1 MNRYLRSFKKDLEY
15 IKNYYSYLV
24 ELTDNHQNIGIINE
38 WIIDN
43 YATLLERNNLV
54 MEFFCD
60 KKLKKQLDKSG
71 DTLVNILLNTLETQN
86 YKVNEKT
93 LIRSINNYQK
103 EKERTLG
110 YREIILLKPLFIMV
124 VVNKIKELCKIE
136 RAKLDKISQV
146 DYQISLIEKKL
157 SKNKNKAIK
166 LLNLK
171 DDMEVDP
178 IYIERLNYH
187 LTRIGTPLNNVFYKL
202 NEILEVNNLTLRK
215 VTNEAQTNYTKANIY
230 ISKLFNLLRI
240 VEDIEIESLY
250 EEISETEKELEKDK
264 VYKQMD
270 NVSKN
275 MYRAKLLKKAELKG
289 ITELTYARRLIA
301 KSNKDK
307 KHIGFYLF
315 PPKDKLIEQLIY
327 INAIAVFTFIISFF
341 LSFYLT
347 DSYII
352 SFLILIIPTSEFVV
366 QILNQILLEL
376 NGPKSLPRLA
386 YKNGIPEESA
396 TVIVVPTIIK
406 DLKKVDAMF
415 MDLEQYYLSNKSNN
429 LYFALLGDCSE
440 QKEAII
446 KVDKEISEYGIKK
459 CNELN
464 KKYKKDLFYFA
475 YRKRVYHESEESY
488 LGWERKRGALLHFN
502 RLLLGKFTKEDI
514 EKYFNIENI
523 SVLKNKIKYVITVD
537 AGNVPVVNSATDL
550 AATMAHPLVKPVLNK
565 EKTKVISGYGILEPK
580 LSVDIESSNKSIYAE
595 LFAGLGGFDV
605 YNTLVSNFYQD
616 VFDEG
621 SFMGKG
627 IYDLEVFETIL
638 DHRFPEQLILSHD
651 LLESNYLRSGYT
663 SNIEIIDDFS
673 SSFLTDMTRHH
684 RWSRG
689 DIQIT
694 PWLFNKVKNENN
706 EFVANPTTP
715 LGKWKIFDNIRRN
728 LIDLSLLLIIFFALV
743 SGKVSI
749 FWWIMYIVIIISLPL
764 LFYLKSKISFQF
776 SKKVKVK
783 PYHNIIKGGEAI
795 IFRSIIQIMTLPYK
809 AWLYLDSMIR
819 ALYRLISSKKKLL
832 NWITAEEAEKT
843 IKNNLSNYIKSFR
856 INYVITI
863 LLLLLT
869 LLFNKENFIYACIIS
884 IFFLLAPYV
893 TYSISKNKK
902 TNKYMLKD
910 SEKEE
915 MKALARKTWNF
926 FEENLTSENH
936 FLIPDNYQENREH
949 KLDIKTSSTDIGFSL
964 TSVVSA
970 YELGFIKREKCLFLL
985 NNIINSV
992 EHLPKWN
999 GHLYNWYKLEDLS
1012 LMYPHFVSSV
1022 DSGNFVACLIVV
1034 KEFLSKI
1041 KEEDLRKRI
1050 EKLISATDFSKLYTK
1065 DDVFSIGYNT
1075 IENELSV
1082 YNYNRFAS
1090 ESRLLSYIAISKGD
1104 VPSKHWFCLDKTLT
1118 KFKYHKGVASWSG
1131 SLFEYYMPLIFM
1143 KSYKN
1148 TLLDESYDFAYFC
1161 QKYYMEEINKNLP
1174 WGISECAYDE
1184 LDNGINYKYKTFSIP
1199 YLKLQE
1205 INDNHIVIS
1214 PYSSM
1219 MVITERPKDVYHN
1232 YKKLKKL
1239 QMEAKYGLYESYDTK
1254 TKNPIY
1260 AYFAHHQGMILASL
1274 ANYLE
1279 DGIIQELFASDM
1291 NNKAFEILTKE
1302 KIQLN
1307 PVIDLKIAKYKRFN
1321 YEKEKIENDIRY
1333 FTFPSDLP
1341 EVSVVSNSKYTV
1353 LMNDRGDG
1361 FSRYKEIQLN
1371 RYRKV
1376 TEQDYGT
1383 FLYIKDLKTNKIW
1396 SNTYAPINTKPEKYE
1411 IVFAS
1416 DKIKYIL
1423 TDNDITTT
1431 TEIVVTSNTPAEIR
1445 KVTLKNNSNINK
1457 VLELTSFLEP
1467 IITENV
1473 NDVTHR
1479 TFNSLFMESLYD
1491 DENDF
1496 LIMKKIVRNKGNSLY
1511 LLHRLYVEDKLSKYE
1526 YETRRENFIGRNRT
1540 SNNPI
1545 ALERKLSNKTGTP
1558 IDPVMSMR
1566 NSIELKPNEQKV
1578 VYIMN
1583 VYGTSI
1589 GQVTDIAKVYN
1600 SIEKVDEAIVEASIA
1615 NINNTKKLS
1624 ITGED
1629 MQLFNTMLNYLY
1641 QTSKINISE
1650 ERRKLLKR
1658 NTLAQENLWKFGISG
1673 DRPLITITIDT
1684 ISSIG
1689 MVKHVLKAYEY
1700 FKSKGIYI
1708 DVAIINDEKK
1718 QYRENIKNEIEFTKF
1733 YIDKMNDFRNRP
1745 GVIYLIDK
1753 DDITEEERIL
1763 LNTFARL
1770 SLDTSKHSSLK
1781 DFIKNLQSINSAS
1794 RYIKNKVQ
1802 ENLPIEMNNNLEFYN
1817 NYGGFTKNGKEYVI
1831 TNDKTPTPW
1840 FNIIANKTFGSLVS
1854 NNLSGF
1860 TYYNNSQ
1867 EYKITSWTND
1877 IVSFDQSE
1885 GFKINDELFNP
1896 SITTHGFGYS
1906 KFTSKTKDFEE
1917 TVTEFIPRNDNVK
1930 IYLFEITNNSKTD
1943 KDVNLTF
1950 FINPVLGEKEEKT
1963 SRYILCDYISD
1974 DNYLKLKNVYN
1985 NNYRDT
1991 LVFMSSNEKIAKAN
2005 INRIL
2010 VKSITNKFTLKKSE
2024 TKTII
2029 YTLGVSSSDANIKLL
2044 TNKYKNLESTTK
2056 ELQEVISYYENL
2068 LSTIRVNT
2076 PDKSLNYILNGW
2088 YLYQTII
2095 ARITARAGF
2104 YQVSGAFGYRDQLQD
2119 STNLASIMP
2128 SMTKNQI
2135 IKNAMH
2141 QFKEG
2146 DVLHWWLEPRNFGL
2160 RTKFKDDYL
2169 WLVYSTSKY
2178 LEYTNDLSI
2187 LDIMVPFV
2195 EGALLGENE
2204 DERGMIFNYSEQKA
2218 SIYEHCRLSI
2228 HKTLDDLGPHHL
2240 PKFGGGDWNDGMNK
2254 VGIKGTGESIWLAFF
2269 FYDMLTRFI
2278 EISKQYNK
2286 NIDTTIYE
2294 KAKVDLQK
2302 NIEKYAYDKSY
2313 YLRGYFDNGNKLG
2326 SIENDEC
2333 KIDLISQSFAILSDA
2348 CPKEKYDIILDSV
2361 KKYLVDNDTKI
2372 VKLLTPAF
2380 DKIKDYPGY
2389 IKDYPKGIRE
2399 NGGQYTHSVAWYIEA
2414 LIKANKID
2422 EAYNIYQNINPINRT
2437 KTERQV
2443 KTYKTEPYVIAADIY
2458 SNKDHKGRG
2467 GWTWYTGSSGWF
2479 YKVGIEDI
2487 LGFNKKGDKLE
2498 INPHV
2503 PSTWDKY
2510 EITYKYMDTVYN
2522 ITVIRDNINEICLD
2536 DKLVDEIHLVND
2548 IKEHNI
2554 VFKWR
2559 DRK

>member
-1 MNRYLRSFKKDLEY
+1 MNRYLRSFKKDLKY
-15 IKNYYSYLV
+15 IKDYYSYLV

-54 MEFFCD
+54 MEFFID
-60 KKLKKQLDKSG
+60 EKLKQQLNKSG
-71 DTLVNILLNTLETQN
+71 DTLVNILLNTLENQN
-86 YKVNEKT
+86 YKVTEKS
-93 LIRSINNYQK
+93 LIKAVNHYQK

-110 YREIILLKPLFIMV
+110 YRDIILLKPLFIMV
-124 VVNKIKELCKIE
+124 VVNKIKDLCQIE
-136 RAKLDKISQV
+136 KEKLEKISEV
-146 DYQISLIEKKL
+146 DYQISIIEKKL
-157 SKNKNKAIK
+157 PKSKTKAIN
-166 LLNLK
+166 LLKLK
-171 DDMEVDP
+171 DDMEIDP

-187 LTRIGTPLNNVFYKL
+187 LTRIGTPLNDVFYKL
-202 NEILEVNNLTLRK
+202 NEILEANNLTLRK

-230 ISKLFNLLRI
+230 ISKLFNLLRT
-240 VEDIEIESLY
+240 VENIEIETLY

-264 VYKQMD
+264 TYKQMD
-270 NVSKN
+270 TITKN
-275 MYRAKLLKKAELKG
+275 MYRGKILKKLEEKNV
-289 ITELTYARRLIA
+289 TELTYARRLIA
-301 KSNKDK
+301 LSTKEK

-315 PPKDKLIEQLIY
+315 PPKDKTIKQLIY
-327 INAIAVFTFIISFF
+327 INTIAVITFIISFF
-341 LSFYLT
+341 LAFYLT

-352 SFLILIIPTSEFVV
+352 SFLILVIPTSEFVV
-366 QILNQILLEL
+366 QIINQILIEL
-376 NGPKSLPRLA
+376 NPPTSLPRLA
-386 YKNGIPEESA
+386 YKDGIPKESS
-396 TVIVVPTIIK
+396 TIIVVPTIIK
-406 DLKKVDAMF
+406 DTKKIDTMF
-415 MDLEQYYLSNKSNN
+415 MDLEKYYLSNKSDN

-440 QKEAII
+440 QKEAVI
-446 KVDKEISEYGIKK
+446 KVDKEMAEYGIKK
-459 CNELN
+459 CEELN
-464 KKYKKDLFYFA
+464 KKYQKDLFYFA
-475 YRKRVYHESEESY
+475 YRKRIYHESEESY

-502 RLLLGKFTKEDI
+502 RLLLGKFTKEEI
-514 EKYFNIENI
+514 ATYFNTENI
-523 SVLKNKIKYVITVD
+523 STLKNKIKYVITVD
-537 AGNVPVVNSATDL
+537 AGNVPVVNSARDL
-550 AATMAHPLVKPVLNK
+550 VATMDHPLVKPVLNK

-580 LSVDIESSNKSIYAE
+580 LSVDIEASNKSIYAE

-627 IYDLEVFETIL
+627 IYDLEVFDTIL
-638 DHRFPEQLILSHD
+638 DKCFPNQLILSHD

-694 PWLFNKVKNENN
+694 PWLFNKVKNEKH
-706 EFVANPTTP
+706 ETIENPTTP
-715 LGKWKIFDNIRRN
+715 LGKWKILDNIRRN
-728 LIDLSLLLIIFFALV
+728 LIDLSLLLIVFFALID
-743 SGKVSI
+743 GKVPI

-795 IFRSIIQIMTLPYK
+795 ILRSIIQIMTLPYK
-809 AWLYLDSMIR
+809 AWLYLDSMTR
-819 ALYRLISSKKKLL
+819 SLYRLICSKKRLL
-832 NWITAEEAEKT
+832 SWITAEEAEKT
-843 IKNNLSNYIKSFR
+843 IRNTLSNYLKAFR
-856 INYVITI
+856 INYIVSV
-863 LLLLLT
+863 LLLLLS

-884 IFFLLAPYV
+884 TFFLLAPYV
-893 TYSISKNKK
+893 TYSISKTKK
-902 TNKYMLKD
+902 NNSDALKD
-910 SEKEE
+910 SEKDEL
-915 MKALARKTWNF
+915 KLLARKTWDF
-926 FEENLTSENH
+926 FEENLTPENH

-949 KLDIKTSSTDIGFSL
+949 KSDIKTSSTDIGFSL
-964 TSVVSA
+964 TSVVAA
-970 YELGFIKREKCLFLL
+970 YELGFIKRQKCLYFL
-985 NNIINSV
+985 NNIIDSV
-992 EHLPKWN
+992 EKLPKWH

-1034 KEFLSKI
+1034 KEFLLKI
-1041 KEEDLRKRI
+1041 KEDDLHPRI
-1050 EKLISATDFSKLYTK
+1050 EKLINETDFSKLYTK

-1075 IENELSV
+1075 IENCLSV

-1090 ESRLLSYIAISKGD
+1090 ESRLLSYVAISKGD

-1118 KFKYHKGVASWSG
+1118 KFKYHKGLASWAG

-1219 MVITERPKDVYHN
+1219 MVITERPKEVYQN

-1239 QMEAKYGLYESYDTK
+1239 NMESKYGLYESYDTQ
-1254 TKNPIY
+1254 TKKQVL

-1279 DGIIQELFASDM
+1279 DGIIQELFASNM
-1291 NNKAFEILTKE
+1291 NNKAFEILAKE

-1307 PVIDLKIAKYKRFN
+1307 PVIDLKITKYKRFN
-1321 YEKEKIENDIRY
+1321 YEKEKIENDMRY
-1333 FTFPSDLP
+1333 FTYPSDLP
-1341 EVSVVSNSKYTV
+1341 EVSVISNSKYTV

-1383 FLYIKDLKTNKIW
+1383 FLYIKDLKTNKVW
-1396 SNTYAPINTKPEKYE
+1396 SNTYAPINIKPEKYE

-1416 DKIKYIL
+1416 DKIKYVL
-1423 TDNDITTT
+1423 TNNDITTT
-1431 TEIVVTSNTPAEIR
+1431 TEIIVTNNTPAEIR
-1445 KVTLKNNSNINK
+1445 KITLKNNSNITK
-1457 VLELTSFLEP
+1457 RLELTSYLEP
-1467 IITENV
+1467 TITENV
-1473 NDVTHR
+1473 NDVAHR
-1479 TFNSLFMESLYD
+1479 TFNSLFMESIYD

-1511 LLHRLYVEDKLSKYE
+1511 LLHKLFVEDRLTKYE

-1540 SNNPI
+1540 SNNPV
-1545 ALERKLSNKTGTP
+1545 ALEKRLSNKTGTP
-1558 IDPVMSMR
+1558 IDAVMSMR
-1566 NSIELKPNEQKV
+1566 NSIELNPNEEKT

-1583 VYGTSI
+1583 VYGTSVE
-1589 GQVTDIAKVYN
+1589 QVTQIARNY
-1600 SIEKVDEAIVEASIA
+1600 SELEKVDEAIVESSIT
-1615 NINNTKKLS
+1615 NINNTKKLN
-1624 ITGED
+1624 ITGKD

-1641 QTSKINISE
+1641 QTSKININE
-1650 ERRKLLKR
+1650 ERKKLLKR

-1673 DRPLITITIDT
+1673 DRPLITVTIDT
-1684 ISSIG
+1684 ISKIG
-1689 MVKHVLKAYEY
+1689 VVKHVLKAYEY

-1708 DVAIINDEKK
+1708 DVAIINDEAK
-1718 QYRENIKNEIEFTKF
+1718 QYRDNIKNEVEFTKF
-1733 YIDKMNDFRNRP
+1733 YIDKMNDFKNRP

-1753 DDITEEERIL
+1753 DDINEDERIL
-1763 LNTFARL
+1763 LNTFARI

-1781 DFIKNLQSINSAS
+1781 DFIRDLQSTNSAS
-1794 RYIKNKVQ
+1794 RYIKKKIQ
-1802 ENLPIEMNNNLEFYN
+1802 ENLTIEENHNLEFYN
-1817 NYGGFTKNGKEYVI
+1817 GYGGFTKNGKEYVI
-1831 TNDKTPTPW
+1831 TSDKTPTPW
-1840 FNIIANKTFGSLVS
+1840 FNIMANKTFGSLVS

-1867 EYKITSWTND
+1867 EYKITSWSND

-1885 GFKINDELFNP
+1885 GFKINDEIFNP
-1896 SITTHGFGYS
+1896 SLTTHGFGYS

-1917 TVTEFIPRNDNVK
+1917 NVTEFIPRNDNIKV
-1930 IYLFEITNNSKTD
+1930 YLFEITNTSKTE
-1943 KDVNLTF
+1943 KNISLSF

-1963 SRYILCDYISD
+1963 SRYILCDYMDD
-1974 DNYLKLKNVYN
+1974 DNYLKLQNVYN
-1985 NNYRDT
+1985 NSNRNT
-1991 LVFMSSNEKIAKAN
+1991 LVFASSSEKISTVN
-2005 INRIL
+2005 INHIL
-2010 VKSITNKFTLKKSE
+2010 VKSITNKFTLKSKE

-2029 YTLGVSSSDANIKLL
+2029 YTLGVSTSDDGIKLL
-2044 TNKYKNLESTTK
+2044 TDKYKSLESVNK
-2056 ELQEVISYYENL
+2056 ELEEVIKYYENL
-2068 LSTIRVNT
+2068 LGTIKVTT

-2088 YLYQTII
+2088 YLYQTIV

-2128 SMTKNQI
+2128 SMTKDQI
-2135 IKNAMH
+2135 IKNAYH

-2146 DVLHWWLEPRNFGL
+2146 DVLHWWLEPKNFGL

-2169 WLVYSTSKY
+2169 WLVYATSKY
-2178 LEYTNDLSI
+2178 LEYTNDVSI

-2195 EGALLGENE
+2195 EGDVLKDTE
-2204 DERGMIFNYSEQKA
+2204 DERGMVFSYSLEKA
-2218 SIYEHCRLSI
+2218 SIYEHCKLSI
-2228 HKTLDDLGPHHL
+2228 DKTLNDLGVHNL

-2254 VGIKGTGESIWLAFF
+2254 VGIKGTGESVWLAFF

-2278 EISKQYNK
+2278 EISKKYNK
-2286 NIDTTIYE
+2286 HIDTTIYE
-2294 KAKVDLQK
+2294 KAKVELQK

-2313 YLRGYFDNGNKLG
+2313 YLRGYFDNGEKLG
-2326 SIENDEC
+2326 SIDNDEC

-2348 CPKEKYDIILDSV
+2348 CPKEKYETLLESV
-2361 KKYLVDNDTKI
+2361 KKYLVDNDSKI

-2414 LIKANKID
+2414 LIKAGKIE
-2422 EAYNIYQNINPINRT
+2422 EAYTIYQNINPINRT

-2510 EITYKYMDTVYN
+2510 EITYKYMDTIYN
-2522 ITVIRDNINEICLD
+2522 ITVIKDDLSEIYLD
-2536 DKLVDEIHLVND
+2536 DEKVSEINLVND
-2548 IKEHNI
+2548 TKEHNI

-2559 DRK
+2559 ASK